1 MTDEIEFEPAP
12 VVAIT
17 TARKRNPLDTVLVGA
32 AIIALA
38 GVAFAT
44 GRLTAPASAA
54 GTNTQAGAVTGA
66 NGQAIPG
73 ASGAIGAQGGRTR
86 GSFDPNASFV
96 PGQGFGGQGAAGGA
110 LGGGAAGVNITGS
123 VVSVSATEITV
134 LLANGTTVNI
144 PIDSTTAYHAKASAS
159 SSDVKTGSKVEIQ
172 VSGVGRT
179 PNASGAP
186 APNASGAPR
195 GANLGTASSITII
208 P

>member
-12 VVAIT
+12 VVAIA
-17 TARKRNPLDTVLVGA
+17 TARKRNPLDMVLLGA

-44 GRLTAPASAA
+44 GRLTAPAPAA
-54 GTNTQAGAVTGA
+54 AVTAA
-66 NGQAIPG
+66 NGQIPAGGTG
-73 ASGAIGAQGGRTR
+73 ALGPGGGRTR
-86 GSFDPNASFV
+86 GSFDPNASFA
-96 PGQGFGGQGAAGGA
+96 PGQGFGGQGGQGAAGGA

-134 LLANGTTVNI
+134 QLANGTTINI
-144 PIDSTTAYHAKASAS
+144 PIDSATAYHAQASAK

-172 VSGVGRT
+172 VTGGIGRT